1 MRGLSSFEQNSI
13 SMKKVLLFVAI
24 MTVVNTYVIS
34 QNVVLRSPAEIALSK
49 AKELLDS
56 QKYEEAVTKLE
67 EVLASDPNNMEVQ
80 FYLGSAYQALGQN
93 EKSFDFFLKA
103 KESMQVALVSYNG
116 GTNETRN
123 MHQLQYHQ
131 RYAAEQVTL
140 SKAGNTMKEPVKLSS
155 IVNGPFGDYGPII
168 NPTGTRLYF
177 TSRRPD
183 SGQRSIL
190 SSKKKGI
197 IESKSKTDTV
207 EPTESD
213 EDSYYTDKEGAT
225 WSVPTKLPEPLN
237 TDSNEGVDCFTADN
251 QLMLFTAC
259 GLEDRIGSCDLYI
272 SSLEGDRWQT
282 PKNMGNVVNSVGWD
296 GQATISYD
304 GTKIF
309 FVSGRDEG
317 YGGADIYMVEKNIF
331 GEWGP
336 PVNLGGIVNTPFDE
350 YSPFISQDG
359 KTLYFSSN
367 AHPGFGG
374 LDIFKS
380 VNENGKWSVPV
391 NLGKPLNTPKDDKFF
406 TIGGSGEVGYF
417 SSDRDGKGMDIYQ
430 IEIPEEMRPQPTI
443 VITGTVTNAKT
454 NENVGG
460 FVMVEDMDT
469 GELIAVN
476 KSNSVTGKYIVVLP
490 GGRNYSVSANK
501 EGFFFYSQSF
511 EVPKKIHY
519 QEIVKDIPLKP
530 IEKGTKVVINN
541 IFFETG
547 KATLTSQ
554 SHLELDK
561 AIDLLRTNPTMV
573 IEVGGHTDNT
583 GDDATNMKLSHD
595 RAKAVREY
603 MVGRGIGP
611 DKIQAK
617 GYGESNPIANNDTDE
632 GRQANRRTEFII
644 LEF

>member
-1 MRGLSSFEQNSI
+1 
-13 SMKKVLLFVAI
+13 MKKTITSVIVMLCTCVLLLA
-24 MTVVNTYVIS
+24 
-34 QNVVLRSPAEIALSK
+34 QNVVLRSPAEVALAK
-49 AKELLDS
+49 AKELLAS
-56 QKYEEAVTKLE
+56 QNYEEGVKKLE

-93 EKSFDFFLKA
+93 EKSFNFFLKA
-103 KESMQVALVSYNG
+103 KESMQLALADYSG

-123 MHQLQYHQ
+123 MHQLQYQQ

-140 SKAGNTMKEPVKLSS
+140 SKAVNTMKEPVKLSS
-155 IVNGPFGDYGPII
+155 TVNGPFGDYGPII

-197 IESKSKTDTV
+197 LESKSKTETV

-213 EDSYYTDKEGAT
+213 EDSYYTDREGEI

-237 TDSNEGVDCFTADN
+237 SDNNEGVDCFTADN
-251 QLMLFTAC
+251 QLMMFTAC
-259 GLEDRIGSCDLYI
+259 GLEDGIGSCDLYI
-272 SSLEGDRWQT
+272 SSLEGDHWQK

-296 GQATISYD
+296 GQSTISYD

-309 FVSGRDEG
+309 FVSGREEG
-317 YGGADIYMVEKNIF
+317 YGGPDIYMVEKNIF

-380 VNENGKWSVPV
+380 VYENGKWSVPV
-391 NLGKPLNTPKDDKFF
+391 NLGKPLNTPKDDIFF
-406 TIGGSGEVGYF
+406 TIGGSGEIGYF
-417 SSDRDGKGMDIYQ
+417 SSDRDGKGTDIYQ

-443 VITGTVTNAKT
+443 VITGIVTNAKT
-454 NENVGG
+454 NEHVGG

>member
-1 MRGLSSFEQNSI
+1 
-13 SMKKVLLFVAI
+13 MKKTIPLFVA
-24 MTVVNTYVIS
+24 MLFTCAMLLA
-34 QNVVLRSPAEIALSK
+34 QNVVLKSPAEIALAK
-49 AKELLDS
+49 VKELLADE
-56 QKYEEAVTKLE
+56 KFKEAATKLE
-67 EVLASDPNNMEVQ
+67 EVLVTDPNNMEVQ

-103 KESMQVALVSYNG
+103 KESMKIALADYSG
-116 GTNETRN
+116 GTNEMRN
-123 MHQLQYHQ
+123 RHELQYQQ
-131 RYAAEQVTL
+131 RYADEQVNL
-140 SKAGNTMKEPVKLSS
+140 SKAVNAMKDPEKLSS

-190 SSKKKGI
+190 STKKKGI
-197 IESKSKTDTV
+197 LESKSKTELD
-207 EPTESD
+207 EPIESD
-213 EDSYYTDKEGAT
+213 EDSYYSDMEGAT
-225 WSVPTKLPEPLN
+225 WGAPIKLPEPLN
-237 TDSNEGVDCFTADN
+237 TDNNEGVDCFTADN

-259 GLEDRIGSCDLYI
+259 GLEDGVGSCDLYI
-272 SSLEGDRWQT
+272 SSMEGDRWQT
-282 PKNMGNVVNSVGWD
+282 PKNMGNVVNSVDWD
-296 GQATISYD
+296 GQSTISYD

-309 FVSGRDEG
+309 FISVRDAG
-317 YGGADIYMVEKNIF
+317 YGGSDIYMVERNIF
-331 GEWGP
+331 GDWGP
-336 PVNLGGIVNTPFDE
+336 PVNLGGIVNTPFNE

-374 LDIFKS
+374 LDIFKT
-380 VNENGKWSVPV
+380 VYENGKWSVPV
-391 NLGKPLNTPKDDKFF
+391 NLGKPLNTSKDDKFF
-406 TIGGSGEVGYF
+406 TIGGSGEIGYF

-454 NENVGG
+454 KENVGG

-476 KSNSVTGKYIVVLP
+476 KSNSVTGKYMVVLP

-511 EVPKKIHY
+511 EVPKKIQY
-519 QEIVKDIPLKP
+519 QEIVKDITLKP

-541 IFFETG
+541 IFFEIG
-547 KATLTSQ
+547 KATLTPQ

-561 AIDLLRTNPTMV
+561 AIDLLRANPTMV
-573 IEVGGHTDNT
+573 IEVGGHTDNV
-583 GDDATNMKLSHD
+583 GDDTNNMKLSHD
-595 RAKAVREY
+595 RAKSVREY
-603 MVGRGIGP
+603 MVDRGIGT

-632 GRQANRRTEFII
+632 GRQSNRRTEFII